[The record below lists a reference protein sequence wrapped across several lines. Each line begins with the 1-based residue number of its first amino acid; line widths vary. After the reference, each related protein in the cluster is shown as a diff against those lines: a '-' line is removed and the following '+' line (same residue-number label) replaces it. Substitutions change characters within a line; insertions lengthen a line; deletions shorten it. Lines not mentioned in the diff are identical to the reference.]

1 MTNITIDD
9 HYCHIITDDLE
20 LSKKLIMKNPSAKT
34 MVTGNITELVYPA
47 DETNTITSILKTKR
61 KN

>member
-9 HYCHIITDDLE
+9 NYCHIITDDFDLG
-20 LSKKLIMKNPSAKT
+20 KKLIMKNPTAKT

-47 DETNTITSILKTKR
+47 DETNTISSIVKTKR
-61 KN
+61 K